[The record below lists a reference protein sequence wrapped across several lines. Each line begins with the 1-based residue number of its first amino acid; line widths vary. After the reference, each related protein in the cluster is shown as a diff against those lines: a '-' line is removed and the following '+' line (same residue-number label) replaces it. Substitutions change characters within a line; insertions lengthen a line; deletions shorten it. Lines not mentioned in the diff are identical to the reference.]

1 MKYIIAIL
9 TSILLLKS
17 GVIYAA
23 VGCDLNDPDRDVKR
37 LFPGSTGFKT
47 NYISL
52 DKIGGNSILTKI
64 EERLGDKFTGLY
76 ETVDVPYTV
85 YEIYKGK
92 DIIGYIHGVNQ
103 KGKYGGIQVF
113 LSLDM
118 NGVIKNFYYQKMTSK
133 EAKILRTEDF
143 GRQFVGLSLKDF
155 YNYDIKTNKAS
166 GDTRAVLIKNPAEKA
181 DDDFKVTLRAVKK
194 NLILMDEFVF
204 GNKYLNSFK
213 K

>member
-113 LSLDM
+113 LSLNM